1 MSHTLLSPYS
11 NAGTSA
17 QQRTLQAVQYGTAP
31 SKSAQARTTKQHAV
45 QYSAVE
51 HKSSRVGR
59 DASVDNA
66 SQISL
71 QGENS
76 LFVQLPLQ
84 PTEETAATADQSVT
98 DLAMRRLSRELEQ
111 ARQELKELEK
121 TLIQELFMPSV
132 RGWLLPLMA
141 IGLALSLY
149 GSFSSAN
156 SAELGAT
163 GLMLLWSLSAFWFIY
178 TRERRL
184 EMAHRANKAEM
195 EIWAGRIE
203 ELQHSLDRNQ
213 RVVERADE

>member
-11 NAGTSA
+11 NAGTSV
-17 QQRTLQAVQYGTAP
+17 QQRTLQAVPYGTAP
-31 SKSAQARTTKQHAV
+31 SKTAQQSATKQHAV
-45 QYSAVE
+45 QYNAVPR
-51 HKSSRVGR
+51 KATR
-59 DASVDNA
+59 APIDNA
-66 SQISL
+66 SQVSL

-84 PTEETAATADQSVT
+84 PTEETTATADQSVT
-98 DLAMRRLSRELEQ
+98 DLAMRRLSKELEQ
-111 ARQELKELEK
+111 ARHELKELEK
-121 TLIQELFMPSV
+121 TLVQELFMPSV

-184 EMAHRANKAEM
+184 EMVQRANKAEM

-203 ELQHSLDRNQ
+203 ELQSSLDHNQ
-213 RVVERADE
+213 RIVERTTE